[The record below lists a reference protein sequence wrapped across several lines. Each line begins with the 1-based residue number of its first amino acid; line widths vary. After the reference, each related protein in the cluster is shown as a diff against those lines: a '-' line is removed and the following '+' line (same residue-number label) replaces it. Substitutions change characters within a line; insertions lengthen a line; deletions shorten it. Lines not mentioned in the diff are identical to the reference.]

1 MSQTKAQLIDPVDG
15 TIVNADINESAA
27 IAGSKIS
34 PSFTSDLTIT
44 DVSPAINFIDSNNDS
59 DFQIIVN
66 DGRIKIK
73 DITNSNAVR
82 FSINSSGNVGIGTTS
97 PDGQLH
103 VFSSS
108 AGSVTAA
115 SDANNLVLE
124 ASANVGLSLLTAND
138 SLARI
143 KFGDPDAASVGAIV
157 YNHADDRMQFNTAG
171 SERMR
176 VDSSGRLLIGTT
188 TEGTV
193 DSDDLTI
200 ATSGNTGLTIRSGT
214 THNGAIHFSDAT
226 SGAAEYAGYIDYD
239 HNVDKFD
246 MGSNS
251 TRFLSA
257 DSNSVVTLG
266 KANFGG
272 SSGVIA
278 YGNTGGVRKDALL
291 ALNASATVS
300 GRGAG
305 ISVGGTASA
314 LGSFYCNKS
323 GNNDSD
329 GGNVFLESVG
339 ALRFLTGGANDRVII
354 DSSGKVG
361 IGTTSPESNF
371 HINVSSA
378 SDGPIL
384 RFTNPNGGDGT
395 YIGRIQAGDSAG
407 SFFTGINFFKHD
419 TDDGEIRFRM
429 KVAGSNT
436 DLLTLVDGRVGIGQ
450 TSPVTLLTLNHATNP
465 AIQFQDSGTKVA
477 SINAEGSQT
486 NIASFEGKALV
497 FATSTDSTF
506 SERMRIQ
513 TDGRV
518 AIGNTGPKAGLH
530 VATENTT
537 YGKNAVFGANGW
549 VNNANYHYTDA
560 TISLLG
566 QDADG
571 NNKGAGIEFSTRNTA
586 NTNWRHGAIN
596 QERDS
601 DLVFILGGSG
611 TFQGVERLRIKGNG
625 LMAFNSNG
633 TVNATYQFD
642 YAPATGG
649 LIVNAN
655 AAFTGNSTAIQFR
668 TAPST
673 VSGNITLTNNGTTT
687 AYGTSSDY
695 RLKENAVAIS
705 DGITR
710 LKTLKPYRFN
720 FKSSPATTVDGFF
733 AHEVT
738 AVPEAITGTKDET
751 KNVLYTEEDT
761 IPSGKKIG
769 DIKEVEPVYQSMD
782 YAKITPLLTAAL
794 QEAITKIETLESEV
808 AVLKAA

>member
-1 MSQTKAQLIDPVDG
+1 
-15 TIVNADINESAA
+15 
-27 IAGSKIS
+27 
-34 PSFTSDLTIT
+34 
-44 DVSPAINFIDSNNDS
+44 
-59 DFQIIVN
+59 
-66 DGRIKIK
+66 
-73 DITNSNAVR
+73 
-82 FSINSSGNVGIGTTS
+82 
-97 PDGQLH
+97 
-103 VFSSS
+103 
-108 AGSVTAA
+108 
-115 SDANNLVLE
+115 
-124 ASANVGLSLLTAND
+124 
-138 SLARI
+138 
-143 KFGDPDAASVGAIV
+143 
-157 YNHADDRMQFNTAG
+157 
-171 SERMR
+171 
-176 VDSSGRLLIGTT
+176 
-188 TEGTV
+188 
-193 DSDDLTI
+193 
-200 ATSGNTGLTIRSGT
+200 
-214 THNGAIHFSDAT
+214 
-226 SGAAEYAGYIDYD
+226 
-239 HNVDKFD
+239 
-246 MGSNS
+246 
-251 TRFLSA
+251 
-257 DSNSVVTLG
+257 
-266 KANFGG
+266 
-272 SSGVIA
+272 
-278 YGNTGGVRKDALL
+278 
-291 ALNASATVS
+291 
-300 GRGAG
+300 
-305 ISVGGTASA
+305 
-314 LGSFYCNKS
+314 
-323 GNNDSD
+323 
-329 GGNVFLESVG
+329 
-339 ALRFLTGGANDRVII
+339 
-354 DSSGKVG
+354 
-361 IGTTSPESNF
+361 
-371 HINVSSA
+371 
-378 SDGPIL
+378 
-384 RFTNPNGGDGT
+384 
-395 YIGRIQAGDSAG
+395 
-407 SFFTGINFFKHD
+407 
-419 TDDGEIRFRM
+419 M